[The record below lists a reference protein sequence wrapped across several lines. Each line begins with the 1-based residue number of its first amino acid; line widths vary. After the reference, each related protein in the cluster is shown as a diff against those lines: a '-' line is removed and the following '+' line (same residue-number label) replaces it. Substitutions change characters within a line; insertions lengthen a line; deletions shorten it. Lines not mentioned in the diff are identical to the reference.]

1 MASEVWYRNYEA
13 FRLQVD
19 DLKTKFAARC
29 VELKVDSSKVL
40 KEFSREILIRA
51 VHESNWQEGIE
62 LAEGKTQELA
72 LAAFDDMEEIEGP
85 HLDMNKIL
93 RLQRDSILGL
103 KKKGASVEEIAAYNL
118 ALAYKSI
125 TWIGSDLAGR
135 QALSLVKTL
144 LDIEPMF
151 NQFKDKIPE
160 DLRSRL
166 TDSMQTIHTLKGTAY
181 HDATLPGSAALQ
193 EQTFDELKREAVYY
207 PTTSPIP
214 AQIKP
219 LSELLKE
226 PVVFPMTAAP
236 TSQAQLID
244 ELLKLDL
251 HHLTS
256 PMKTAY
262 IHFLHKLVLM
272 GIAPLT
278 KCGTFRSISVH
289 VGNPAIYFPV
299 PSVVPSMMKEF
310 SQKFPAIL
318 PPVVK
323 YDPVLVAAKV
333 SHGFVAI
340 HPYAD
345 GNGRVSRLLM
355 NLVLWGHFPPVYL
368 KANKKGRQRYSQ
380 ALRRADRGN
389 IKPLATLI
397 AMSLVEI
404 YQKLLKSLNT

>member
-1 MASEVWYRNYEA
+1 MAAEVWYRNYEA

-19 DLKTKFAARC
+19 ELRTKFVTRC
-29 VELKVDSSKVL
+29 TELKAEPSKVL

-72 LAAFDDMEEIEGP
+72 LAAFDDMEDVEGP
-85 HLDMNKIL
+85 HLDMNRIL
-93 RLQRDSILGL
+93 RLQRDSVLAL

-135 QALSLVKTL
+135 QAMSLVKSL
-144 LDIEPMF
+144 LELEPLF
-151 NQFKDKIPE
+151 NKFKDKMPE
-160 DLRSRL
+160 DIRNRV
-166 TDSMQTIHTLKGTAY
+166 TDSINLINTLKNPVNLDTTPSSAV
-181 HDATLPGSAALQ
+181 TLQ
-193 EQTFDELKREAVYY
+193 KQTCDDLEREALEY
-207 PTTSPIP
+207 PP
-214 AQIKP
+214 ALPASDQIKP

-226 PVVFPMTAAP
+226 PVIFPMTAAP
-236 TSQAQLID
+236 ASQAQLID

-272 GIAPLT
+272 GIAPVK

-310 SQKFPAIL
+310 CQKFPAIL
-318 PPVVK
+318 PPVAK
-323 YDPVLVAAKV
+323 YDPILVAAKV

-340 HPYAD
+340 HPYTD

-368 KANKKGRQRYSQ
+368 KADKKGRHRYSQ

-389 IKPLATLI
+389 IKPLAALI
-397 AMSLVEI
+397 AMSLIEI